1 MKEVKQSKR
10 SSKDRADEEMYG
22 AGGMRKMSSSSGLS
36 LGLGKDTSS

>member
-1 MKEVKQSKR
+1 MKKATQSKR
-10 SSKDRADEEMYG
+10 SSKNTADEEMYG